1 MSAYRTRP
9 RYRWTPVAV
18 VLVVALTLGVAWREG
33 PVALLAILQTQPR
46 LILNTLVFGVAA
58 AALGT
63 ALGWAIAHVQT
74 LHAFRGRR
82 VLHLVT
88 LAPLMMPSFTFALA
102 LVVLLGHNGLLVPLG
117 WSGEVYGLA
126 GLTAAAT
133 FSRLPFAYLILLVA
147 YRRIDARVLEAAE
160 DLGAPSAAILRRVLL
175 PRLAPALAASFLL
188 LLADA
193 IADLANPLVIGGGF
207 TVLATR
213 LYQAAAAE
221 GDVAA
226 AVGYGIAIWLLSAA
240 ALPVARRSTLA
251 SRLTPTVAGLSS
263 RPPDA
268 MGRVAIT
275 LSWLT
280 ATAVLTLFGVI
291 ILGAFTGMMESPG
304 APALPPIRAVLN
316 GPHTLALATTVM
328 LGMVAVPLVVGLGFS
343 LAVGLRNRPR
353 GLAMAGA
360 SAHVLAGVPGVVIGL
375 VAFLLITAFGGHGGG
390 GTVSAAVALAVL
402 LSVQVARGLPAVVL
416 TGVDALQGVSPD
428 LRDTAASLG
437 ARGWRSVTVLDFPA
451 LRPALVAGS
460 LTTLSHAFTSLS
472 TVILLTTS
480 ATPLLTVRMLTEID
494 AGRLAS
500 ACAMSVVLGVLFA
513 VGAGL
518 IVLINAAL
526 QPEGNRR

>member
-1 MSAYRTRP
+1 
-9 RYRWTPVAV
+9 
-18 VLVVALTLGVAWREG
+18 
-33 PVALLAILQTQPR
+33 
-46 LILNTLVFGVAA
+46 
-58 AALGT
+58 
-63 ALGWAIAHVQT
+63 
-74 LHAFRGRR
+74 
-82 VLHLVT
+82 
-88 LAPLMMPSFTFALA
+88 
-102 LVVLLGHNGLLVPLG
+102 
-117 WSGEVYGLA
+117 
-126 GLTAAAT
+126 
-133 FSRLPFAYLILLVA
+133 
-147 YRRIDARVLEAAE
+147 
-160 DLGAPSAAILRRVLL
+160 
-175 PRLAPALAASFLL
+175 
-188 LLADA
+188 
-193 IADLANPLVIGGGF
+193 
-207 TVLATR
+207 
-213 LYQAAAAE
+213 
-221 GDVAA
+221 
-226 AVGYGIAIWLLSAA
+226 
-240 ALPVARRSTLA
+240 
-251 SRLTPTVAGLSS
+251 
-263 RPPDA
+263 
-268 MGRVAIT
+268 
-275 LSWLT
+275 
-280 ATAVLTLFGVI
+280 
-291 ILGAFTGMMESPG
+291 
-304 APALPPIRAVLN
+304 
-316 GPHTLALATTVM
+316 
-328 LGMVAVPLVVGLGFS
+328 
-343 LAVGLRNRPR
+343 
-353 GLAMAGA
+353 MAGA